1 MYRVKYMALIKVIK
15 NKLKR
20 AKENLKDLEVLVNSG
35 GASSVQK
42 QDYLII
48 KAKIEAYEDT
58 LDLAE
63 GMIEYGSSTEE

>member
-1 MYRVKYMALIKVIK
+1 MYRVKYMSLIKVIK

-42 QDYLII
+42 QDYVAI

-63 GMIEYGSSTEE
+63 GMIEDG

>member
-1 MYRVKYMALIKVIK
+1 MYKIKYMALIKVIK

-42 QDYLII
+42 QDYVII

-63 GMIEYGSSTEE
+63 GMIEYGSTKE